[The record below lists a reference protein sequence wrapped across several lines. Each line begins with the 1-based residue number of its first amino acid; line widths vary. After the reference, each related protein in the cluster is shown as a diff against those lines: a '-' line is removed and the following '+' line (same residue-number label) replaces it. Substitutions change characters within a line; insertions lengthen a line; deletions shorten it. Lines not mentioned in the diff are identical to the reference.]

1 LLANAMNNSLTPFEA
16 FLGSTANEHFTN
28 KTLQMEYLSHIMLSL
43 TEIIQSK
50 PSKETYTSVASI
62 LINRHL
68 IDVYAGLLQLGYAPY
83 SAIEKEQN
91 ELSNTNEKIQEIDES
106 TDDLKLGLVNTS
118 ATHIER
124 EKFAENFRQLFQ
136 RYEIRLNISCK
147 ACF

>member
-1 LLANAMNNSLTPFEA
+1 
-16 FLGSTANEHFTN
+16 
-28 KTLQMEYLSHIMLSL
+28 MLSL

-83 SAIEKEQN
+83 TAIEKEQD

-106 TDDLKLGLVNTS
+106 TESLQLGLVNTS
-118 ATHIER
+118 STHIER
-124 EKFAENFRQLFQ
+124 EKFAESFKQLFQ
-136 RYEIRLNISCK
+136 RYEIRSEHILCSTPLTL
-147 ACF
+147 